1 MADEYHDDD
10 IWEVENMDE
19 EYEEISSDEV
29 DRVVAA
35 LEELMAGVE
44 SENIRHHLEV
54 ASQEIFSL
62 VYEADDEG
70 NIAEA
75 A

>member
-1 MADEYHDDD
+1 MSLEYREDDV
-10 IWEVENMDE
+10 WEVENMDDE
-19 EYEEISSDEV
+19 FEEISCDEV

-44 SENIRHHLEV
+44 SENVRHYLEI
-54 ASQEIFSL
+54 ASHEIFTL
-62 VYEADDEG
+62 VYEADEEDG
-70 NIAEA
+70 LAEA